1 MISKGNII
9 IQKGN
14 RNIKI
19 ENKLNN
25 LAKINISLNNLN
37 TQNKTKSEIKN
48 KVKSTIFLVYI
59 QEHYKRYFR
68 NFATTSLVR
77 FRIKNNQPKNTTF
90 YTNFKNE
97 KNPITLIIKYLILK
111 HLTKKYIKKTKE
123 LHKLYFKLFNLKNK
137 KPGQEITDI
146 IDSMVKVI
154 LKQQEHIEKMRKK
167 EFTTLNISVKRNNIF
182 ASVTNEEIKKVKYAV
197 PLKSANQLGLKISKV
212 NTRFYLEEFIEKYFK
227 FIELHFQQKILES
240 IEKNQQRKKK
250 KLKLKKT
257 ITFKNKLAL
266 NLVCP
271 PKYRNK
277 IIRLFFDYISK
288 GLTQKRNILLD
299 VRSSKIFNGCR
310 GKKLLRKK
318 RLKIKYLNKHL
329 M

>member
-1 MISKGNII
+1 MTSKEINIIRKGN
-9 IQKGN
+9 K
-14 RNIKI
+14 NIRI
-19 ENKLNN
+19 EKKMKYFAEITAHLNDIYITLKN
-25 LAKINISLNNLN
+25 SDKIN
-37 TQNKTKSEIKN
+37 NKINSY
-48 KVKSTIFLVYI
+48 IFLDNR
-59 QEHYKRYFR
+59 QDHFKRHTQKFC
-68 NFATTSLVR
+68 TLSWVR
-77 FRIKNNQPKNTTF
+77 FRNPTTQPRNTTF

-97 KNPITLIIKYLILK
+97 KNQIRLILNFLILK
-111 HLTKKYIKKTKE
+111 HLTKKYIKKIKE
-123 LHKLYFKLFNLKNK
+123 LYKLYFKLFNLKTR
-137 KPGQEITDI
+137 KPGQEIIEI
-146 IDSMVKVI
+146 IESMIKVI
-154 LKQQEHIEKMRKK
+154 MKQQEQVEKMRKK

-240 IEKNQQRKKK
+240 IQKNQQRKKK

-288 GLTQKRNILLD
+288 GLTQKRDILID

-318 RLKIKYLNKHL
+318 RLKIRYLNKHL

>member
-1 MISKGNII
+1 MTLKENTIIQEGNI
-9 IQKGN
+9 
-14 RNIKI
+14 NIKI
-19 ENKLNN
+19 EK
-25 LAKINISLNNLN
+25 K
-37 TQNKTKSEIKN
+37 IKN
-48 KVKSTIFLVYI
+48 FAEINTYLNDLNIQVKVNNEINKKVKSTIFFKYI
-59 QEHYKRYFR
+59 PVSFKRYTQK
-68 NFATTSLVR
+68 FATLSWVR
-77 FRIKNNQPKNTTF
+77 FPFSTKQPKNTTF
-90 YTNFKNE
+90 HTNFKNE
-97 KNPITLIIKYLILK
+97 KNPITLILKYLILK

-123 LHKLYFKLFNLKNK
+123 LHKLYFNLLNLKTR
-137 KPGQEITDI
+137 KPGQEIIDI

-182 ASVTNEEIKKVKYAV
+182 ASVTNEETKKVKYAV

-288 GLTQKRNILLD
+288 GLTQKRDIFLD